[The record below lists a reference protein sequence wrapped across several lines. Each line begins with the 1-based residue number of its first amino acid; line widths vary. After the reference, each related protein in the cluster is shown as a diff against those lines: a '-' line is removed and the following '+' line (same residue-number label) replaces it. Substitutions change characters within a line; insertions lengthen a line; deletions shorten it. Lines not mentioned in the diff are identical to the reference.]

1 MEINHSFAVERQKE
15 SAASSWICFIFSA
28 IAKMAPAPLA
38 HGAPGGGRGSKFS

>member
-28 IAKMAPAPLA
+28 IAKMALA